1 MKLDKLVGERFK
13 EKPSDCVI
21 ESHALMMRGGYMKD
35 VAKGIYSQ
43 FTPLKR
49 ICQKIEGIIREE
61 MDAIDGQEVLFPV
74 ALPAS
79 LWDES
84 GRYESVGS
92 ELLRFT
98 DRNGSKMVL
107 GMTHEEAA
115 VQLVRDYAKSYNS
128 YPFMIYQIQT
138 KFRDEARPRA
148 GLIRVREF
156 TMKDAYSFDSSNEGL
171 DVSYQKMFDA
181 YHKIFKEVGLK
192 YTVVRADTG
201 AMGGLLS
208 EEFQALTD
216 VGEDVLVICENCGYS
231 SNIEV
236 SECVENKIETKERKL
251 PKEKVYTPN
260 AGTIKEVSDFLGE
273 DPSKFVKTLIYKVD
287 NDFKVVLGLDEYD
300 KLVTFDFDKEKSLLV
315 TGVSGTGKTNLFND
329 IIMNILIN
337 YSNVKVV
344 ILDSQGIN
352 YNLYNDVCEVV
363 NKEEDIIIKINLLR
377 REFEDRVKNNTRD
390 KMVVFIDE
398 IYEILKLDNSVKDD
412 INYLLEVGSTMG
424 IYLVV
429 STDSVLEDDTYDLF
443 NKDNVSKI
451 SFYLTSRGEYNM
463 FLGKAIRDNLG
474 KDGMY
479 LDNDKNLIR
488 MSIPMVED
496 DEIERVCMYIKDNK

>member
-1 MKLDKLVGERFK
+1 MLKLLNNPKSDNTRNILNADLFVSNLHNTLKAFGFNPKVTYEVYRSITVYHITWNDDKIYDDILELKKEIALSLGINVSELVMNKVKDNEIFIKVDNMK
-13 EKPSDCVI
+13 
-21 ESHALMMRGGYMKD
+21 KD
-35 VAKGIYSQ
+35 ILC
-43 FTPLKR
+43 LK
-49 ICQKIEGIIREE
+49 
-61 MDAIDGQEVLFPV
+61 EVL
-74 ALPAS
+74 
-79 LWDES
+79 E
-84 GRYESVGS
+84 
-92 ELLRFT
+92 
-98 DRNGSKMVL
+98 
-107 GMTHEEAA
+107 
-115 VQLVRDYAKSYNS
+115 DY
-128 YPFMIYQIQT
+128 
-138 KFRDEARPRA
+138 
-148 GLIRVREF
+148 
-156 TMKDAYSFDSSNEGL
+156 
-171 DVSYQKMFDA
+171 
-181 YHKIFKEVGLK
+181 
-192 YTVVRADTG
+192 
-201 AMGGLLS
+201 
-208 EEFQALTD
+208 
-216 VGEDVLVICENCGYS
+216 
-231 SNIEV
+231 
-236 SECVENKIETKERKL
+236 KL
-251 PKEKVYTPN
+251 
-260 AGTIKEVSDFLGE
+260 
-273 DPSKFVKTLIYKVD
+273 D

-352 YNLYNDVCEVV
+352 YNLYSDVCEVV
-363 NKEEDIIIKINLLR
+363 NKEEDIIVKINLLR

-488 MSIPMVED
+488 MSIPIICD
-496 DEIERVCMYIKDNK
+496 DEIERVCRYIKDNK

>member
-1 MKLDKLVGERFK
+1 MLKLLNNPKSDNTRNILNADLFVSNLHNTLKAFGFNPKVTYEVYRSITVYHITWNDDKIYDDILELKKEIALSLGINVSELVMNKVKDNEIFIKVDNMK
-13 EKPSDCVI
+13 
-21 ESHALMMRGGYMKD
+21 KD
-35 VAKGIYSQ
+35 ILC
-43 FTPLKR
+43 LK
-49 ICQKIEGIIREE
+49 
-61 MDAIDGQEVLFPV
+61 EVL
-74 ALPAS
+74 
-79 LWDES
+79 
-84 GRYESVGS
+84 
-92 ELLRFT
+92 
-98 DRNGSKMVL
+98 
-107 GMTHEEAA
+107 
-115 VQLVRDYAKSYNS
+115 
-128 YPFMIYQIQT
+128 
-138 KFRDEARPRA
+138 
-148 GLIRVREF
+148 
-156 TMKDAYSFDSSNEGL
+156 
-171 DVSYQKMFDA
+171 
-181 YHKIFKEVGLK
+181 
-192 YTVVRADTG
+192 
-201 AMGGLLS
+201 
-208 EEFQALTD
+208 
-216 VGEDVLVICENCGYS
+216 EN
-231 SNIEV
+231 
-236 SECVENKIETKERKL
+236 
-251 PKEKVYTPN
+251 
-260 AGTIKEVSDFLGE
+260 
-273 DPSKFVKTLIYKVD
+273 YKVD

-352 YNLYNDVCEVV
+352 YNLYSDVCEVI
-363 NKEEDIIIKINLLR
+363 NEEEDIIVKINLLR

>member
-1 MKLDKLVGERFK
+1 MLKLLNNPKSDNTRNILNADLFVSNLHNTLKAFGFNPKVTYEVYRSITVYHITWNDDKIYDDILELKKEIALSLGINVSELVMNKVKDNEIFIKVDNMK
-13 EKPSDCVI
+13 
-21 ESHALMMRGGYMKD
+21 KD
-35 VAKGIYSQ
+35 ILC
-43 FTPLKR
+43 LK
-49 ICQKIEGIIREE
+49 
-61 MDAIDGQEVLFPV
+61 EVL
-74 ALPAS
+74 
-79 LWDES
+79 
-84 GRYESVGS
+84 
-92 ELLRFT
+92 
-98 DRNGSKMVL
+98 
-107 GMTHEEAA
+107 
-115 VQLVRDYAKSYNS
+115 
-128 YPFMIYQIQT
+128 
-138 KFRDEARPRA
+138 
-148 GLIRVREF
+148 
-156 TMKDAYSFDSSNEGL
+156 
-171 DVSYQKMFDA
+171 
-181 YHKIFKEVGLK
+181 
-192 YTVVRADTG
+192 
-201 AMGGLLS
+201 
-208 EEFQALTD
+208 
-216 VGEDVLVICENCGYS
+216 ED
-231 SNIEV
+231 
-236 SECVENKIETKERKL
+236 
-251 PKEKVYTPN
+251 
-260 AGTIKEVSDFLGE
+260 
-273 DPSKFVKTLIYKVD
+273 YKVD

-363 NKEEDIIIKINLLR
+363 NKEEDIIVKINLLR
-377 REFEDRVKNNTRD
+377 REFEYRVKNNTRD

-488 MSIPMVED
+488 MSTPMIED
-496 DEIERVCMYIKDNK
+496 DEIERVCRYIKDNK

>member
-1 MKLDKLVGERFK
+1 MLKLLNNPKSDNTRNILNADLFVSNLHNTLKAFGFNPKVTYEVYRSITVYHITWNDDKTYDDILELKKEIALSLGINVSELVMNKVKDNEIFIKVDNMK
-13 EKPSDCVI
+13 
-21 ESHALMMRGGYMKD
+21 KD
-35 VAKGIYSQ
+35 ILC
-43 FTPLKR
+43 LK
-49 ICQKIEGIIREE
+49 
-61 MDAIDGQEVLFPV
+61 EVL
-74 ALPAS
+74 
-79 LWDES
+79 
-84 GRYESVGS
+84 
-92 ELLRFT
+92 
-98 DRNGSKMVL
+98 
-107 GMTHEEAA
+107 
-115 VQLVRDYAKSYNS
+115 
-128 YPFMIYQIQT
+128 
-138 KFRDEARPRA
+138 
-148 GLIRVREF
+148 
-156 TMKDAYSFDSSNEGL
+156 
-171 DVSYQKMFDA
+171 
-181 YHKIFKEVGLK
+181 
-192 YTVVRADTG
+192 
-201 AMGGLLS
+201 
-208 EEFQALTD
+208 
-216 VGEDVLVICENCGYS
+216 EN
-231 SNIEV
+231 
-236 SECVENKIETKERKL
+236 
-251 PKEKVYTPN
+251 
-260 AGTIKEVSDFLGE
+260 
-273 DPSKFVKTLIYKVD
+273 YKVD

-363 NKEEDIIIKINLLR
+363 NKEEDIIVKINLLR

-463 FLGKAIRDNLG
+463 FLGKAIRDNFG

-496 DEIERVCMYIKDNK
+496 DEIERVCRYIKDNK

>member
-1 MKLDKLVGERFK
+1 MLKLLNNPKSDNTRNILNADLFVSNLHNTLKAFGFNPKVTYEVYRSITVYHITWNDDKTYDDILELKKEIALSLGINVSELVMNKVKDNEIFIKVDNMK
-13 EKPSDCVI
+13 
-21 ESHALMMRGGYMKD
+21 KD
-35 VAKGIYSQ
+35 ILC
-43 FTPLKR
+43 LK
-49 ICQKIEGIIREE
+49 
-61 MDAIDGQEVLFPV
+61 EVL
-74 ALPAS
+74 
-79 LWDES
+79 
-84 GRYESVGS
+84 
-92 ELLRFT
+92 
-98 DRNGSKMVL
+98 
-107 GMTHEEAA
+107 
-115 VQLVRDYAKSYNS
+115 
-128 YPFMIYQIQT
+128 
-138 KFRDEARPRA
+138 
-148 GLIRVREF
+148 
-156 TMKDAYSFDSSNEGL
+156 
-171 DVSYQKMFDA
+171 
-181 YHKIFKEVGLK
+181 
-192 YTVVRADTG
+192 
-201 AMGGLLS
+201 
-208 EEFQALTD
+208 
-216 VGEDVLVICENCGYS
+216 EN
-231 SNIEV
+231 
-236 SECVENKIETKERKL
+236 
-251 PKEKVYTPN
+251 
-260 AGTIKEVSDFLGE
+260 
-273 DPSKFVKTLIYKVD
+273 YKVD

-363 NKEEDIIIKINLLR
+363 NKEEDIIVKINLLR
-377 REFEDRVKNNTRD
+377 REFEYRVKNNTRD

-488 MSIPMVED
+488 MSISMVED
-496 DEIERVCMYIKDNK
+496 DEIERVCRYIKDNK

>member
-1 MKLDKLVGERFK
+1 MLKLLNNPKSDNTRNILNADLFVSNLHNTLKAFGFNPKVTYEVYRSITVYHITWNDDKIYDDILELKKEIALSLGINVSELVMNKVKDNEIFIKVDNMK
-13 EKPSDCVI
+13 
-21 ESHALMMRGGYMKD
+21 KD
-35 VAKGIYSQ
+35 ILC
-43 FTPLKR
+43 LK
-49 ICQKIEGIIREE
+49 
-61 MDAIDGQEVLFPV
+61 EVL
-74 ALPAS
+74 
-79 LWDES
+79 
-84 GRYESVGS
+84 
-92 ELLRFT
+92 
-98 DRNGSKMVL
+98 
-107 GMTHEEAA
+107 
-115 VQLVRDYAKSYNS
+115 
-128 YPFMIYQIQT
+128 
-138 KFRDEARPRA
+138 
-148 GLIRVREF
+148 
-156 TMKDAYSFDSSNEGL
+156 
-171 DVSYQKMFDA
+171 
-181 YHKIFKEVGLK
+181 
-192 YTVVRADTG
+192 
-201 AMGGLLS
+201 
-208 EEFQALTD
+208 
-216 VGEDVLVICENCGYS
+216 EN
-231 SNIEV
+231 
-236 SECVENKIETKERKL
+236 
-251 PKEKVYTPN
+251 
-260 AGTIKEVSDFLGE
+260 
-273 DPSKFVKTLIYKVD
+273 YKVD

-352 YNLYNDVCEVV
+352 YNLYSDVCEVV
-363 NKEEDIIIKINLLR
+363 NKEEDIIVKINLLR
-377 REFEDRVKNNTRD
+377 REFEYRVKNNTRD

-463 FLGKAIRDNLG
+463 FLGKTIRDNLG

-488 MSIPMVED
+488 MSTPMVED
-496 DEIERVCMYIKDNK
+496 DEIERVCRYIKDNK

>member
-1 MKLDKLVGERFK
+1 MLKLLNNPKSDNTRNILNADLFVSNLHNTLKAFGFNPKVTYEVYRSITVYHITWNDDKIYDDILELKKEIALSLGINVSELVMNKVKDNEIFIKVDNMK
-13 EKPSDCVI
+13 
-21 ESHALMMRGGYMKD
+21 KD
-35 VAKGIYSQ
+35 ILC
-43 FTPLKR
+43 LK
-49 ICQKIEGIIREE
+49 
-61 MDAIDGQEVLFPV
+61 EVL
-74 ALPAS
+74 
-79 LWDES
+79 
-84 GRYESVGS
+84 
-92 ELLRFT
+92 
-98 DRNGSKMVL
+98 
-107 GMTHEEAA
+107 
-115 VQLVRDYAKSYNS
+115 
-128 YPFMIYQIQT
+128 
-138 KFRDEARPRA
+138 
-148 GLIRVREF
+148 
-156 TMKDAYSFDSSNEGL
+156 
-171 DVSYQKMFDA
+171 
-181 YHKIFKEVGLK
+181 
-192 YTVVRADTG
+192 
-201 AMGGLLS
+201 
-208 EEFQALTD
+208 
-216 VGEDVLVICENCGYS
+216 EN
-231 SNIEV
+231 
-236 SECVENKIETKERKL
+236 
-251 PKEKVYTPN
+251 
-260 AGTIKEVSDFLGE
+260 
-273 DPSKFVKTLIYKVD
+273 YKVD

-363 NKEEDIIIKINLLR
+363 NKEEDIIVKINLLR
-377 REFEDRVKNNTRD
+377 REFEYRVKNNTRD

-488 MSIPMVED
+488 MSTPMVED
-496 DEIERVCMYIKDNK
+496 DEIERVCRYIKDNK

>member
-1 MKLDKLVGERFK
+1 MLKLLNNPKSDNTRNILNADLFVSNLHNTLKAFGFNPKVTYEVYRSITVYHITWNDDKIYDDILELKKEIALSLGINVSELVMNKVKDNEIFIKVDNMK
-13 EKPSDCVI
+13 
-21 ESHALMMRGGYMKD
+21 KD
-35 VAKGIYSQ
+35 ILC
-43 FTPLKR
+43 LK
-49 ICQKIEGIIREE
+49 
-61 MDAIDGQEVLFPV
+61 EVL
-74 ALPAS
+74 
-79 LWDES
+79 
-84 GRYESVGS
+84 
-92 ELLRFT
+92 
-98 DRNGSKMVL
+98 
-107 GMTHEEAA
+107 
-115 VQLVRDYAKSYNS
+115 
-128 YPFMIYQIQT
+128 
-138 KFRDEARPRA
+138 
-148 GLIRVREF
+148 
-156 TMKDAYSFDSSNEGL
+156 
-171 DVSYQKMFDA
+171 
-181 YHKIFKEVGLK
+181 
-192 YTVVRADTG
+192 
-201 AMGGLLS
+201 
-208 EEFQALTD
+208 
-216 VGEDVLVICENCGYS
+216 EN
-231 SNIEV
+231 
-236 SECVENKIETKERKL
+236 
-251 PKEKVYTPN
+251 
-260 AGTIKEVSDFLGE
+260 
-273 DPSKFVKTLIYKVD
+273 YKVD

-363 NKEEDIIIKINLLR
+363 NKEEDIIVKINLLR

-451 SFYLTSRGEYNM
+451 SFYFTSRGEYNM

-496 DEIERVCMYIKDNK
+496 DEIERVCRYIKDNK

>member
-1 MKLDKLVGERFK
+1 MLKLLNNPKSDNTRNILNADLFVSNLHNTLKAFGFNPKVTYEVYRSITVYHITWNDDKIYDDILELKKEIALSLGINVSELVMNKVKDNEIFIKVDNMK
-13 EKPSDCVI
+13 
-21 ESHALMMRGGYMKD
+21 KD
-35 VAKGIYSQ
+35 ILC
-43 FTPLKR
+43 LK
-49 ICQKIEGIIREE
+49 
-61 MDAIDGQEVLFPV
+61 EVL
-74 ALPAS
+74 
-79 LWDES
+79 
-84 GRYESVGS
+84 
-92 ELLRFT
+92 
-98 DRNGSKMVL
+98 
-107 GMTHEEAA
+107 
-115 VQLVRDYAKSYNS
+115 
-128 YPFMIYQIQT
+128 
-138 KFRDEARPRA
+138 
-148 GLIRVREF
+148 
-156 TMKDAYSFDSSNEGL
+156 
-171 DVSYQKMFDA
+171 
-181 YHKIFKEVGLK
+181 
-192 YTVVRADTG
+192 
-201 AMGGLLS
+201 
-208 EEFQALTD
+208 
-216 VGEDVLVICENCGYS
+216 ED
-231 SNIEV
+231 
-236 SECVENKIETKERKL
+236 
-251 PKEKVYTPN
+251 
-260 AGTIKEVSDFLGE
+260 
-273 DPSKFVKTLIYKVD
+273 YKVD

-363 NKEEDIIIKINLLR
+363 NKEEDIILKINLLR
-377 REFEDRVKNNTRD
+377 REFEDRVKNNVRD

-463 FLGKAIRDNLG
+463 FLGKTIKGSLG
-474 KDGMY
+474 NDGMY

-488 MSIPMVED
+488 MSTPMIED
-496 DEIERVCMYIKDNK
+496 DEIERVCRYIKDNK

>member
-1 MKLDKLVGERFK
+1 MLKLLNNPKSDNTRNILNADLFVSNLHNTLKAFGFNPKVTYEVYRSITVYHITWNDDKTYDDILELKKEIALSLGINVSELVMNKVKDNEIFIKVDNMK
-13 EKPSDCVI
+13 
-21 ESHALMMRGGYMKD
+21 KD
-35 VAKGIYSQ
+35 ILC
-43 FTPLKR
+43 LK
-49 ICQKIEGIIREE
+49 
-61 MDAIDGQEVLFPV
+61 EVL
-74 ALPAS
+74 
-79 LWDES
+79 
-84 GRYESVGS
+84 
-92 ELLRFT
+92 
-98 DRNGSKMVL
+98 
-107 GMTHEEAA
+107 
-115 VQLVRDYAKSYNS
+115 
-128 YPFMIYQIQT
+128 
-138 KFRDEARPRA
+138 
-148 GLIRVREF
+148 
-156 TMKDAYSFDSSNEGL
+156 
-171 DVSYQKMFDA
+171 
-181 YHKIFKEVGLK
+181 
-192 YTVVRADTG
+192 
-201 AMGGLLS
+201 
-208 EEFQALTD
+208 
-216 VGEDVLVICENCGYS
+216 ED
-231 SNIEV
+231 
-236 SECVENKIETKERKL
+236 
-251 PKEKVYTPN
+251 
-260 AGTIKEVSDFLGE
+260 
-273 DPSKFVKTLIYKVD
+273 YKVD

-300 KLVTFDFDKEKSLLV
+300 KLVTLDFDKEKSLLV

-352 YNLYNDVCEVV
+352 YNLYSDVCEVV
-363 NKEEDIIIKINLLR
+363 NKEEDIIVKINLLR

-488 MSIPMVED
+488 MSTPMIED
-496 DEIERVCMYIKDNK
+496 DEIERVCRYIKDNK

>member
-1 MKLDKLVGERFK
+1 MLKLLNNPKSDNTRNILNADLFVSNLHNTLKAFSFNPKVTYEVYRSITVYHVTWNDDKTYDDILELKKEIALSLGINVSELVMNKVKDNEIFIKVDNMK
-13 EKPSDCVI
+13 
-21 ESHALMMRGGYMKD
+21 KD
-35 VAKGIYSQ
+35 ILC
-43 FTPLKR
+43 LK
-49 ICQKIEGIIREE
+49 
-61 MDAIDGQEVLFPV
+61 EVL
-74 ALPAS
+74 
-79 LWDES
+79 
-84 GRYESVGS
+84 
-92 ELLRFT
+92 
-98 DRNGSKMVL
+98 
-107 GMTHEEAA
+107 
-115 VQLVRDYAKSYNS
+115 
-128 YPFMIYQIQT
+128 
-138 KFRDEARPRA
+138 
-148 GLIRVREF
+148 
-156 TMKDAYSFDSSNEGL
+156 
-171 DVSYQKMFDA
+171 
-181 YHKIFKEVGLK
+181 
-192 YTVVRADTG
+192 
-201 AMGGLLS
+201 
-208 EEFQALTD
+208 
-216 VGEDVLVICENCGYS
+216 EN
-231 SNIEV
+231 
-236 SECVENKIETKERKL
+236 
-251 PKEKVYTPN
+251 
-260 AGTIKEVSDFLGE
+260 
-273 DPSKFVKTLIYKVD
+273 YKVD

-300 KLVTFDFDKEKSLLV
+300 KLVTFDFYKEKSLLV

-488 MSIPMVED
+488 MSTPMIED
-496 DEIERVCMYIKDNK
+496 DEIERVCKYIKDNK

>member
-1 MKLDKLVGERFK
+1 MLKLLNNPKSDNTRNILNADLFVSNLHNTLKAFGFNPKVTYEVYRSITVYHITWNDDKIYDDILELKKEIALSLGINVSELVMNKVKDNEIFIKVDNMK
-13 EKPSDCVI
+13 
-21 ESHALMMRGGYMKD
+21 KD
-35 VAKGIYSQ
+35 ILC
-43 FTPLKR
+43 LK
-49 ICQKIEGIIREE
+49 
-61 MDAIDGQEVLFPV
+61 EVL
-74 ALPAS
+74 
-79 LWDES
+79 
-84 GRYESVGS
+84 
-92 ELLRFT
+92 
-98 DRNGSKMVL
+98 
-107 GMTHEEAA
+107 
-115 VQLVRDYAKSYNS
+115 
-128 YPFMIYQIQT
+128 
-138 KFRDEARPRA
+138 
-148 GLIRVREF
+148 
-156 TMKDAYSFDSSNEGL
+156 
-171 DVSYQKMFDA
+171 
-181 YHKIFKEVGLK
+181 
-192 YTVVRADTG
+192 
-201 AMGGLLS
+201 
-208 EEFQALTD
+208 
-216 VGEDVLVICENCGYS
+216 EN
-231 SNIEV
+231 
-236 SECVENKIETKERKL
+236 
-251 PKEKVYTPN
+251 
-260 AGTIKEVSDFLGE
+260 
-273 DPSKFVKTLIYKVD
+273 YKVD

-363 NKEEDIIIKINLLR
+363 NKEEDIIVKINLLR
-377 REFEDRVKNNTRD
+377 REFEYRVKNNTRD

-412 INYLLEVGSTMG
+412 INYLLEVGNTMG
-424 IYLVV
+424 IYLVI

-488 MSIPMVED
+488 MSTPMIED
-496 DEIERVCMYIKDNK
+496 DEIERVCRYIKDNK

>member
-1 MKLDKLVGERFK
+1 MLKLLNNPKSDNTRNILNADLFVSNLHNTLKAFGFNPKVTYEVYRSITVYHITWNDDKTYDDILELKKEIALSLGINVSELVMNKVKDNEIFIKVDNMK
-13 EKPSDCVI
+13 
-21 ESHALMMRGGYMKD
+21 KD
-35 VAKGIYSQ
+35 ILC
-43 FTPLKR
+43 LK
-49 ICQKIEGIIREE
+49 
-61 MDAIDGQEVLFPV
+61 EVL
-74 ALPAS
+74 
-79 LWDES
+79 
-84 GRYESVGS
+84 
-92 ELLRFT
+92 
-98 DRNGSKMVL
+98 
-107 GMTHEEAA
+107 
-115 VQLVRDYAKSYNS
+115 
-128 YPFMIYQIQT
+128 
-138 KFRDEARPRA
+138 
-148 GLIRVREF
+148 
-156 TMKDAYSFDSSNEGL
+156 
-171 DVSYQKMFDA
+171 
-181 YHKIFKEVGLK
+181 
-192 YTVVRADTG
+192 
-201 AMGGLLS
+201 
-208 EEFQALTD
+208 
-216 VGEDVLVICENCGYS
+216 EN
-231 SNIEV
+231 
-236 SECVENKIETKERKL
+236 
-251 PKEKVYTPN
+251 
-260 AGTIKEVSDFLGE
+260 
-273 DPSKFVKTLIYKVD
+273 YKVD

-363 NKEEDIIIKINLLR
+363 NKEEDIIVKINLLR

-451 SFYLTSRGEYNM
+451 NFYLTSRGEYNM

-488 MSIPMVED
+488 MSTPMIED
-496 DEIERVCMYIKDNK
+496 DEIERVCRYIKDNK

>member
-1 MKLDKLVGERFK
+1 MLKLLNNPKSDNTRNILNADLFVSNLHNTLKAFGFNPKVTYEVYRSITVYHITWNDDKIYDDILELKKEIALSLGINVSELVMNKVKDNEIFIKVDNMK
-13 EKPSDCVI
+13 
-21 ESHALMMRGGYMKD
+21 KD
-35 VAKGIYSQ
+35 ILC
-43 FTPLKR
+43 LK
-49 ICQKIEGIIREE
+49 
-61 MDAIDGQEVLFPV
+61 EVL
-74 ALPAS
+74 
-79 LWDES
+79 
-84 GRYESVGS
+84 
-92 ELLRFT
+92 
-98 DRNGSKMVL
+98 
-107 GMTHEEAA
+107 
-115 VQLVRDYAKSYNS
+115 
-128 YPFMIYQIQT
+128 
-138 KFRDEARPRA
+138 
-148 GLIRVREF
+148 
-156 TMKDAYSFDSSNEGL
+156 
-171 DVSYQKMFDA
+171 
-181 YHKIFKEVGLK
+181 
-192 YTVVRADTG
+192 
-201 AMGGLLS
+201 
-208 EEFQALTD
+208 
-216 VGEDVLVICENCGYS
+216 EN
-231 SNIEV
+231 
-236 SECVENKIETKERKL
+236 
-251 PKEKVYTPN
+251 
-260 AGTIKEVSDFLGE
+260 
-273 DPSKFVKTLIYKVD
+273 YKVD

-352 YNLYNDVCEVV
+352 YNLYSDVCEVV
-363 NKEEDIIIKINLLR
+363 NKEEDIIVKINLLR

-488 MSIPMVED
+488 MSIPIICD
-496 DEIERVCMYIKDNK
+496 DEIERVCRYIKDNK

>member
-1 MKLDKLVGERFK
+1 MLKLLNNPKSDNTRNILNADLFVSNLHNTLKAFSFNPKVTYEVYRSITVYHVTWNDDKIYDDILELKKEIALSLGINVSELVMNKVKDNEIFIKVDNMK
-13 EKPSDCVI
+13 
-21 ESHALMMRGGYMKD
+21 KD
-35 VAKGIYSQ
+35 ILC
-43 FTPLKR
+43 LK
-49 ICQKIEGIIREE
+49 
-61 MDAIDGQEVLFPV
+61 EVL
-74 ALPAS
+74 
-79 LWDES
+79 
-84 GRYESVGS
+84 
-92 ELLRFT
+92 
-98 DRNGSKMVL
+98 
-107 GMTHEEAA
+107 
-115 VQLVRDYAKSYNS
+115 
-128 YPFMIYQIQT
+128 
-138 KFRDEARPRA
+138 
-148 GLIRVREF
+148 
-156 TMKDAYSFDSSNEGL
+156 
-171 DVSYQKMFDA
+171 
-181 YHKIFKEVGLK
+181 
-192 YTVVRADTG
+192 
-201 AMGGLLS
+201 
-208 EEFQALTD
+208 
-216 VGEDVLVICENCGYS
+216 ED
-231 SNIEV
+231 
-236 SECVENKIETKERKL
+236 
-251 PKEKVYTPN
+251 
-260 AGTIKEVSDFLGE
+260 
-273 DPSKFVKTLIYKVD
+273 YKVD

-352 YNLYNDVCEVV
+352 YNLYSDVCEVV
-363 NKEEDIIIKINLLR
+363 NKEEDIIVKINLLR

-488 MSIPMVED
+488 MSTPMIED
-496 DEIERVCMYIKDNK
+496 DEIERVCKYIKDNK

>member
-1 MKLDKLVGERFK
+1 MLKLLNNPKSDNTRNILNADLFVSNLHNTLKAFGFNPKVTYEVYRSITVYHITWNDDKIYDDILELKKEIALSLGINVSELVMNKVKDNEIFIKVDNMK
-13 EKPSDCVI
+13 
-21 ESHALMMRGGYMKD
+21 KD
-35 VAKGIYSQ
+35 ILC
-43 FTPLKR
+43 LK
-49 ICQKIEGIIREE
+49 
-61 MDAIDGQEVLFPV
+61 EVL
-74 ALPAS
+74 
-79 LWDES
+79 
-84 GRYESVGS
+84 
-92 ELLRFT
+92 
-98 DRNGSKMVL
+98 
-107 GMTHEEAA
+107 
-115 VQLVRDYAKSYNS
+115 
-128 YPFMIYQIQT
+128 
-138 KFRDEARPRA
+138 
-148 GLIRVREF
+148 
-156 TMKDAYSFDSSNEGL
+156 
-171 DVSYQKMFDA
+171 
-181 YHKIFKEVGLK
+181 
-192 YTVVRADTG
+192 
-201 AMGGLLS
+201 
-208 EEFQALTD
+208 
-216 VGEDVLVICENCGYS
+216 ED
-231 SNIEV
+231 
-236 SECVENKIETKERKL
+236 
-251 PKEKVYTPN
+251 
-260 AGTIKEVSDFLGE
+260 
-273 DPSKFVKTLIYKVD
+273 YKVD

-363 NKEEDIIIKINLLR
+363 NKEEDIIVKINLLR
-377 REFEDRVKNNTRD
+377 REFEYRVKNNTRD

-412 INYLLEVGSTMG
+412 INYLLEVGNTMG
-424 IYLVV
+424 IYLVI

-488 MSIPMVED
+488 MSIPMIED
-496 DEIERVCMYIKDNK
+496 DEIERVCRYIKDNK

>member
-1 MKLDKLVGERFK
+1 MLKLLNNPKSDNTRNILNADLFVSNLHNTLKAFGFNPKVTYEVYRSITVYHITWNDDKIYDDILELKKEIALSLGINVSELVMNKVKDNEIFIKVDNMK
-13 EKPSDCVI
+13 
-21 ESHALMMRGGYMKD
+21 KD
-35 VAKGIYSQ
+35 ILC
-43 FTPLKR
+43 LK
-49 ICQKIEGIIREE
+49 
-61 MDAIDGQEVLFPV
+61 EVL
-74 ALPAS
+74 
-79 LWDES
+79 
-84 GRYESVGS
+84 
-92 ELLRFT
+92 
-98 DRNGSKMVL
+98 
-107 GMTHEEAA
+107 
-115 VQLVRDYAKSYNS
+115 
-128 YPFMIYQIQT
+128 
-138 KFRDEARPRA
+138 
-148 GLIRVREF
+148 
-156 TMKDAYSFDSSNEGL
+156 
-171 DVSYQKMFDA
+171 
-181 YHKIFKEVGLK
+181 
-192 YTVVRADTG
+192 
-201 AMGGLLS
+201 
-208 EEFQALTD
+208 
-216 VGEDVLVICENCGYS
+216 EN
-231 SNIEV
+231 
-236 SECVENKIETKERKL
+236 
-251 PKEKVYTPN
+251 
-260 AGTIKEVSDFLGE
+260 
-273 DPSKFVKTLIYKVD
+273 YKVD

-363 NKEEDIIIKINLLR
+363 NKEEDIIVKINLLR
-377 REFEDRVKNNTRD
+377 REFEYRVKNNTRD

-412 INYLLEVGSTMG
+412 INSLLEVGSTMG

-463 FLGKAIRDNLG
+463 FLGKVIRDNLG

-488 MSIPMVED
+488 MSTPMIED
-496 DEIERVCMYIKDNK
+496 DEIERVCRYIKDNK

>member
-1 MKLDKLVGERFK
+1 MLKLLNNPKSDNTRNILNAELFVSNLHNTLKAFGFNPKVTYEVYRSITVYHITWNDDKIYDDILELKKEIALSLGINVSELVMNKVKDNEIFIKVDNMK
-13 EKPSDCVI
+13 
-21 ESHALMMRGGYMKD
+21 KD
-35 VAKGIYSQ
+35 ILC
-43 FTPLKR
+43 LK
-49 ICQKIEGIIREE
+49 
-61 MDAIDGQEVLFPV
+61 EVL
-74 ALPAS
+74 
-79 LWDES
+79 
-84 GRYESVGS
+84 
-92 ELLRFT
+92 
-98 DRNGSKMVL
+98 
-107 GMTHEEAA
+107 
-115 VQLVRDYAKSYNS
+115 
-128 YPFMIYQIQT
+128 
-138 KFRDEARPRA
+138 
-148 GLIRVREF
+148 
-156 TMKDAYSFDSSNEGL
+156 
-171 DVSYQKMFDA
+171 
-181 YHKIFKEVGLK
+181 
-192 YTVVRADTG
+192 
-201 AMGGLLS
+201 
-208 EEFQALTD
+208 
-216 VGEDVLVICENCGYS
+216 EN
-231 SNIEV
+231 
-236 SECVENKIETKERKL
+236 
-251 PKEKVYTPN
+251 
-260 AGTIKEVSDFLGE
+260 
-273 DPSKFVKTLIYKVD
+273 YKVD

-363 NKEEDIIIKINLLR
+363 NKEEDIIVKINLLR
-377 REFEDRVKNNTRD
+377 REFEYRVKNNTRD

-488 MSIPMVED
+488 MSTPMIED
-496 DEIERVCMYIKDNK
+496 DEIERVCRYIKDNK

>member
-1 MKLDKLVGERFK
+1 MLKLLNNPKSDNTRNILNADLFVSNLHNTLKAFGFNPKVTYEVYRSITVYHITWNDDKAYDDILELKKEIALSLGINASELVMNKVKDNEIFIKVDNMK
-13 EKPSDCVI
+13 
-21 ESHALMMRGGYMKD
+21 KD
-35 VAKGIYSQ
+35 ILC
-43 FTPLKR
+43 LK
-49 ICQKIEGIIREE
+49 
-61 MDAIDGQEVLFPV
+61 EVL
-74 ALPAS
+74 
-79 LWDES
+79 
-84 GRYESVGS
+84 
-92 ELLRFT
+92 
-98 DRNGSKMVL
+98 
-107 GMTHEEAA
+107 
-115 VQLVRDYAKSYNS
+115 
-128 YPFMIYQIQT
+128 
-138 KFRDEARPRA
+138 
-148 GLIRVREF
+148 
-156 TMKDAYSFDSSNEGL
+156 
-171 DVSYQKMFDA
+171 
-181 YHKIFKEVGLK
+181 
-192 YTVVRADTG
+192 
-201 AMGGLLS
+201 
-208 EEFQALTD
+208 
-216 VGEDVLVICENCGYS
+216 ED
-231 SNIEV
+231 
-236 SECVENKIETKERKL
+236 
-251 PKEKVYTPN
+251 
-260 AGTIKEVSDFLGE
+260 
-273 DPSKFVKTLIYKVD
+273 YKVD

-363 NKEEDIIIKINLLR
+363 NKEEDIILKINLLR
-377 REFEDRVKNNTRD
+377 REFEDRVKNNVSD

-463 FLGKAIRDNLG
+463 FLGKAIRGSLG
-474 KDGMY
+474 NDGMY

-488 MSIPMVED
+488 MSTPMIED
-496 DEIERVCMYIKDNK
+496 DEIERVCRYIKDNK

>member
-1 MKLDKLVGERFK
+1 MLKLLNNPKSDNTRNILNADLFVSNLHNTLKAFGFNPKVTYEVYRSITVYHITWNDDKIYDDILELKKEIALSLGINVSELVMNKVKDNEIFIKVDNMK
-13 EKPSDCVI
+13 
-21 ESHALMMRGGYMKD
+21 KD
-35 VAKGIYSQ
+35 ILC
-43 FTPLKR
+43 LK
-49 ICQKIEGIIREE
+49 
-61 MDAIDGQEVLFPV
+61 EVL
-74 ALPAS
+74 
-79 LWDES
+79 
-84 GRYESVGS
+84 
-92 ELLRFT
+92 
-98 DRNGSKMVL
+98 
-107 GMTHEEAA
+107 
-115 VQLVRDYAKSYNS
+115 
-128 YPFMIYQIQT
+128 
-138 KFRDEARPRA
+138 
-148 GLIRVREF
+148 
-156 TMKDAYSFDSSNEGL
+156 
-171 DVSYQKMFDA
+171 
-181 YHKIFKEVGLK
+181 
-192 YTVVRADTG
+192 
-201 AMGGLLS
+201 
-208 EEFQALTD
+208 
-216 VGEDVLVICENCGYS
+216 EN
-231 SNIEV
+231 
-236 SECVENKIETKERKL
+236 
-251 PKEKVYTPN
+251 
-260 AGTIKEVSDFLGE
+260 
-273 DPSKFVKTLIYKVD
+273 YKVD
-287 NDFKVVLGLDEYD
+287 NDFKVVLALDEYD

-363 NKEEDIIIKINLLR
+363 NKEEDIIVKINLLR
-377 REFEDRVKNNTRD
+377 REFEYRVKNNTRD
-390 KMVVFIDE
+390 KIVVFIDE

-451 SFYLTSRGEYNM
+451 SFYLTSRGEYNL

-496 DEIERVCMYIKDNK
+496 DEIERVCKYIKDNK

>member
-1 MKLDKLVGERFK
+1 MLKLLNNPKSDNTRNILNADLFVSNLHNTLKAFGFNPKVTYEVYRSITVYHITWNDDKIYDDILELKKEIALSLGINVSELVMNKVKDNEIFIKVDNMK
-13 EKPSDCVI
+13 
-21 ESHALMMRGGYMKD
+21 KD
-35 VAKGIYSQ
+35 ILC
-43 FTPLKR
+43 LK
-49 ICQKIEGIIREE
+49 
-61 MDAIDGQEVLFPV
+61 EVL
-74 ALPAS
+74 
-79 LWDES
+79 
-84 GRYESVGS
+84 
-92 ELLRFT
+92 
-98 DRNGSKMVL
+98 
-107 GMTHEEAA
+107 
-115 VQLVRDYAKSYNS
+115 
-128 YPFMIYQIQT
+128 
-138 KFRDEARPRA
+138 
-148 GLIRVREF
+148 
-156 TMKDAYSFDSSNEGL
+156 
-171 DVSYQKMFDA
+171 
-181 YHKIFKEVGLK
+181 
-192 YTVVRADTG
+192 
-201 AMGGLLS
+201 
-208 EEFQALTD
+208 
-216 VGEDVLVICENCGYS
+216 EN
-231 SNIEV
+231 
-236 SECVENKIETKERKL
+236 
-251 PKEKVYTPN
+251 
-260 AGTIKEVSDFLGE
+260 
-273 DPSKFVKTLIYKVD
+273 YKVD
-287 NDFKVVLGLDEYD
+287 NDIKVVLGLDEYD

-363 NKEEDIIIKINLLR
+363 NKEEDIIVKINLLR

-412 INYLLEVGSTMG
+412 INYLLEVGNTMG
-424 IYLVV
+424 IYLVI

-488 MSIPMVED
+488 MSIPMIED
-496 DEIERVCMYIKDNK
+496 DEIERVCRYIKDNK

>member
-1 MKLDKLVGERFK
+1 MLKLLNNPKSDNTRNILNADLFVSNLHNTLKAFGFNPKVTYEVYRSITVYHITWNDDKIYDDILELKKEIALSLGINVSELVMNKVKDNEIFIKVDNMK
-13 EKPSDCVI
+13 
-21 ESHALMMRGGYMKD
+21 KD
-35 VAKGIYSQ
+35 ILC
-43 FTPLKR
+43 LK
-49 ICQKIEGIIREE
+49 
-61 MDAIDGQEVLFPV
+61 EVL
-74 ALPAS
+74 
-79 LWDES
+79 
-84 GRYESVGS
+84 
-92 ELLRFT
+92 
-98 DRNGSKMVL
+98 
-107 GMTHEEAA
+107 
-115 VQLVRDYAKSYNS
+115 
-128 YPFMIYQIQT
+128 
-138 KFRDEARPRA
+138 
-148 GLIRVREF
+148 
-156 TMKDAYSFDSSNEGL
+156 
-171 DVSYQKMFDA
+171 
-181 YHKIFKEVGLK
+181 
-192 YTVVRADTG
+192 
-201 AMGGLLS
+201 
-208 EEFQALTD
+208 
-216 VGEDVLVICENCGYS
+216 EN
-231 SNIEV
+231 
-236 SECVENKIETKERKL
+236 
-251 PKEKVYTPN
+251 
-260 AGTIKEVSDFLGE
+260 
-273 DPSKFVKTLIYKVD
+273 YKVD

-363 NKEEDIIIKINLLR
+363 NKEEDIIVKINLLR
-377 REFEDRVKNNTRD
+377 REFEYRVKNNTRD

-412 INYLLEVGSTMG
+412 INYLLEVGNTMG

>member
-1 MKLDKLVGERFK
+1 MLKLLNNPKSDNTRNILNADLFVSNLHNTLKAFGFNPKVTYEVYRSITVYHITWNDDKIYDDILELKKEIALSLGINVSELVMNKVKDNEIFIKVDNMK
-13 EKPSDCVI
+13 
-21 ESHALMMRGGYMKD
+21 KD
-35 VAKGIYSQ
+35 ILC
-43 FTPLKR
+43 LK
-49 ICQKIEGIIREE
+49 
-61 MDAIDGQEVLFPV
+61 EVL
-74 ALPAS
+74 
-79 LWDES
+79 
-84 GRYESVGS
+84 
-92 ELLRFT
+92 
-98 DRNGSKMVL
+98 
-107 GMTHEEAA
+107 
-115 VQLVRDYAKSYNS
+115 
-128 YPFMIYQIQT
+128 
-138 KFRDEARPRA
+138 
-148 GLIRVREF
+148 
-156 TMKDAYSFDSSNEGL
+156 
-171 DVSYQKMFDA
+171 
-181 YHKIFKEVGLK
+181 
-192 YTVVRADTG
+192 
-201 AMGGLLS
+201 
-208 EEFQALTD
+208 
-216 VGEDVLVICENCGYS
+216 EN
-231 SNIEV
+231 
-236 SECVENKIETKERKL
+236 
-251 PKEKVYTPN
+251 
-260 AGTIKEVSDFLGE
+260 
-273 DPSKFVKTLIYKVD
+273 YKVD

-363 NKEEDIIIKINLLR
+363 NKEEDIIVKINLLR

-443 NKDNVSKI
+443 NKDNASKI

-496 DEIERVCMYIKDNK
+496 DEIERVCRYIKDNK

>member
-1 MKLDKLVGERFK
+1 MLKLLNNPKSDNTRNILNADLFVSNLHNTLKAFGFNPKVTYEVYRSITVYHITWNDDKTYDDILELKKEIALSLGINVSELVMNKVKDNEIFIKVDNMK
-13 EKPSDCVI
+13 
-21 ESHALMMRGGYMKD
+21 KD
-35 VAKGIYSQ
+35 ILC
-43 FTPLKR
+43 LK
-49 ICQKIEGIIREE
+49 
-61 MDAIDGQEVLFPV
+61 EVL
-74 ALPAS
+74 
-79 LWDES
+79 
-84 GRYESVGS
+84 
-92 ELLRFT
+92 
-98 DRNGSKMVL
+98 
-107 GMTHEEAA
+107 
-115 VQLVRDYAKSYNS
+115 
-128 YPFMIYQIQT
+128 
-138 KFRDEARPRA
+138 
-148 GLIRVREF
+148 
-156 TMKDAYSFDSSNEGL
+156 
-171 DVSYQKMFDA
+171 
-181 YHKIFKEVGLK
+181 
-192 YTVVRADTG
+192 
-201 AMGGLLS
+201 
-208 EEFQALTD
+208 
-216 VGEDVLVICENCGYS
+216 EN
-231 SNIEV
+231 
-236 SECVENKIETKERKL
+236 
-251 PKEKVYTPN
+251 
-260 AGTIKEVSDFLGE
+260 
-273 DPSKFVKTLIYKVD
+273 YKVD

-363 NKEEDIIIKINLLR
+363 NKEEDIIVKINLLR
-377 REFEDRVKNNTRD
+377 REFEYRVKNNTRD

-443 NKDNVSKI
+443 SKDNVSKI

-488 MSIPMVED
+488 MSIPMIED
-496 DEIERVCMYIKDNK
+496 DEIERVCRYIKDNK

>member
-1 MKLDKLVGERFK
+1 MLKLLNNPKSDNTRNILNADLFVSNLHNTLKAFGFNPKVTYEVYRSITVYHITWNDDKIYDDILELKKEIALSLGINVSELVMNKVKDNEIAIKVDNMKEDIL
-13 EKPSDCVI
+13 C
-21 ESHALMMRGGYMKD
+21 
-35 VAKGIYSQ
+35 
-43 FTPLKR
+43 LK
-49 ICQKIEGIIREE
+49 
-61 MDAIDGQEVLFPV
+61 EVL
-74 ALPAS
+74 
-79 LWDES
+79 
-84 GRYESVGS
+84 
-92 ELLRFT
+92 
-98 DRNGSKMVL
+98 
-107 GMTHEEAA
+107 
-115 VQLVRDYAKSYNS
+115 
-128 YPFMIYQIQT
+128 
-138 KFRDEARPRA
+138 
-148 GLIRVREF
+148 
-156 TMKDAYSFDSSNEGL
+156 
-171 DVSYQKMFDA
+171 
-181 YHKIFKEVGLK
+181 
-192 YTVVRADTG
+192 
-201 AMGGLLS
+201 
-208 EEFQALTD
+208 
-216 VGEDVLVICENCGYS
+216 ED
-231 SNIEV
+231 
-236 SECVENKIETKERKL
+236 
-251 PKEKVYTPN
+251 
-260 AGTIKEVSDFLGE
+260 
-273 DPSKFVKTLIYKVD
+273 YKVD

-344 ILDSQGIN
+344 ILDLQGIN
-352 YNLYNDVCEVV
+352 YNLYSDVCEVV
-363 NKEEDIIIKINLLR
+363 NKEEDIIVKINLLR

-443 NKDNVSKI
+443 NKDNISKI

-488 MSIPMVED
+488 MSTPMIED
-496 DEIERVCMYIKDNK
+496 DEIERVCRYIKDNK